1 MMVEAPLV
9 VRREAQEVAAHCDR
23 DDGKSSVKLA
33 RIRRPLTALKH
44 RSVPSDQRNFDS
56 CLLVGIPAFPAA
68 LYRAS
73 RFLRCSLFEGC
84 CADSVRH
91 PDARARR
98 RRQAICRCFNKDSK
112 CTQLHS
118 NSVR

>member
-68 LYRAS
+68 LYRVS
-73 RFLRCSLFEGC
+73 RFLRCSE
-84 CADSVRH
+84 
-91 PDARARR
+91 DAVLTRYTTQMLELGDDVKPYVDALTKIQNALNFI
-98 RRQAICRCFNKDSK
+98 QA
-112 CTQLHS
+112 Q
-118 NSVR
+118 